1 MMKFSEWFGQATTGA
16 GFATL
21 LGAAS
26 SIASGTVSWQHALP
40 LIVGGVVGLVWP
52 ENTSLQTAVGGAAS
66 SVESILSALHTAPQ
80 PPSSGNNEA
89 SSS

>member
-1 MMKFSEWFGQATTGA
+1 MNLSDWFGQTTTGA

-26 SIASGTVSWQHALP
+26 SVASGSVTWQHALP

-52 ENTSLQTAVGGAAS
+52 ENTKLQSGIGVAAS
-66 SVESILSALHTAPQ
+66 DVQTILSALQTASQ
-80 PPSSGNNEA
+80 NATGGGSSAGTP
-89 SSS
+89 

>member
-1 MMKFSEWFGQATTGA
+1 MNFSNWFGQATTGA

-26 SIASGTVSWQHALP
+26 SVASGAVTWQHALP

-52 ENTSLQTAVGGAAS
+52 ENTKLQSSVGTATS
-66 SVESILSALHTAPQ
+66 SVETMLAALQTGSQSAASGGSGTAG
-80 PPSSGNNEA
+80 S
-89 SSS
+89 

>member
-1 MMKFSEWFGQATTGA
+1 MNLSDWFGQATTGA

-26 SIASGTVSWQHALP
+26 SIASGAVTWQHALP

-52 ENTSLQTAVGGAAS
+52 ENTKLQSGIGAAAS
-66 SVESILSALHTAPQ
+66 DVETILSALQTGSQSAAGGN
-80 PPSSGNNEA
+80 SSTGI
-89 SSS
+89 S

>member
-1 MMKFSEWFGQATTGA
+1 MNFSNWFGQATTGA

-26 SIASGTVSWQHALP
+26 SIASGAVTWQHALP

-52 ENTSLQTAVGGAAS
+52 ENTKLQSSISTTAS
-66 SVESILSALHTAPQ
+66 DVETVLSALQTGSKSAM
-80 PPSSGNNEA
+80 GG
-89 SSS
+89 SSSAGTS

>member
-1 MMKFSEWFGQATTGA
+1 MMKFSDWFGQATTGA

-26 SIASGTVSWQHALP
+26 SVASGTVTWQHALP

-52 ENTSLQTAVGGAAS
+52 ENTSLQSAVGGAAS
-66 SVESILSALHTAPQ
+66 SVESILSAIQNAPQ
-80 PPSSGNNEA
+80 PPSGGKNA
-89 SSS
+89 GGSS

>member
-1 MMKFSEWFGQATTGA
+1 MKFSDWFGQATTGA

-26 SIASGTVSWQHALP
+26 SVASGAVTWQHALP

-52 ENTSLQTAVGGAAS
+52 ENTNLQSAVGSAAS
-66 SVESILSALHTAPQ
+66 SVESILSAIQNAPQ
-80 PPSSGNNEA
+80 PPSGGNKPGA
-89 SSS
+89 SS